1 MTADPRSIHPVKRSL
16 LRAVALVAVF
26 ALLSSM
32 AAACGDDDDADPTA
46 TPTGSLAS
54 TAVSGTTPAASPA
67 TGDLARVVVGY
78 VPVLIYGPVILAEG
92 KGYFAEYGL
101 DVQLEPLPG
110 GSDMVVLTANGDYD
124 VGIGGAGPAYFNAL
138 DRGIELQIVAPL
150 HFEREPHATPL
161 VVSRARYDSG
171 EITSVAD
178 LEGKKVSVNARGATE
193 YWLDTAL
200 RGGGLTIADVDLQ
213 ALPFPDV
220 PAALDSGA
228 LDAGMLG
235 EPLATRFERE
245 GTIVRLDT
253 ELPQDFQPTFVW
265 FNPDFAA
272 ENREL
277 AVGFLAGFMR
287 GCRDLRSDD
296 WDSDENLAILN
307 QYTNVEP
314 DLIRDAARTYCEP
327 NGQVDVE
334 DLATLQQFFFD
345 RELLEYDDLI
355 DVATLVDQSYVEEAL
370 AIIGRSELE

>member
-1 MTADPRSIHPVKRSL
+1 VKTPL
-16 LRAVALVAVF
+16 LRAAALVALF
-26 ALLSSM
+26 AMLS
-32 AAACGDDDDADPTA
+32 ATVAACGDDDADPTA
-46 TPTGSLAS
+46 TTAAS
-54 TAVSGTTPAASPA
+54 AAATATAPAASPA
-67 TGDLARVVVGY
+67 VGDLTQVVVGY
-78 VPVLIYGPVILAEG
+78 TQILIHAPVMLARE
-92 KGYFAEYGL
+92 KGYFEEYGL

-124 VGIGGAGPAYFNAL
+124 VGIGGAGPAYFNAVS
-138 DRGIELQIVAPL
+138 RGVELTIVAPL

-161 VVSRARYDSG
+161 VVSRTRYDSG
-171 EITSVAD
+171 EITSVED

-220 PAALDSGA
+220 PAALESGA
-228 LDAGMLG
+228 IDAGMLG

-245 GTIVRLDT
+245 GTIVRLET

-272 ENREL
+272 ENHEL

-287 GCRDLRSDD
+287 GCRDLRADD
-296 WDSDENLAILN
+296 WDSDENLAILQ
-307 QYTNVEP
+307 QYTNVDP
-314 DLIRDAARTYCEP
+314 SLIREAARTYCEP
-327 NGQVDVE
+327 NGQVDIE

-355 DVATLVDQSYVEEAL
+355 DVATLVDQSFVEEAL
-370 AIIGRSELE
+370 EIIGRSDIE